1 MLTVSLICVLLQDLQ
16 EVFLYEVFFALFV
29 LNDADMSGTMELD
42 EFLTT
47 LDALGKPNFDPAA
60 AKRLM
65 DEHDKDESGSIDA
78 NEFGQIMLTEFC
90 QTDLPR
96 GDLVDASTGKPWEIP
111 SSGQCVIQL
120 SYQCDVPTLFD
131 IGEDHGI
138 DTIIQSIR
146 DAKTDEQREILFQ
159 NTTSSPYFFLSFD
172 QAQLLFEE
180 MQGLNRLPLELMSNI
195 LPQIVN
201 EEQANKFIDTN
212 LNDRGKFALRVKLGQ
227 LYNSYVGLH
236 TGHYCIDMKAPD
248 QRNGGRRLGAIC
260 VTEGKFA
267 QQAGANSSQKG
278 NRSNFR
284 NEKLGYTP
292 VDVTGRWF
300 ASVNT
305 TQTLHCDYVST
316 MKPRKGTVPMT
327 DARLERIV
335 ETLQLRD
342 IRVVWDRLM
351 RVKFEYLRQQEEL
364 KKEEEG
370 SDDSSQEGDF
380 ERGVSFNSWGGEDTE
395 QAESRKMSLGVLPGA
410 IMQRSATVG
419 HLPDEP
425 VMASTSTKMTS
436 NMLSSRLDFQSL
448 LPSANPNIRDAK
460 GKKNAPPPVFAQLL
474 PGFFIDMHDFPEL
487 EPEAP
492 LTVCGSFPHPII
504 ISLFS
509 DYFTLYSY

>member
-1 MLTVSLICVLLQDLQ
+1 M
-16 EVFLYEVFFALFV
+16 FLYEIFFSLFV
-29 LNDADMSGTMELD
+29 INDVDMSGTMELD
-42 EFLTT
+42 EFLET
-47 LDALGKPNFDPAA
+47 LSSLGKPNFDPAA

-90 QTDLPR
+90 QTDLPK

-111 SSGQCVIQL
+111 ATGHCLIQL
-120 SYQCDVPTLFD
+120 SYQCDVPTFFD

-138 DTIIQSIR
+138 DNIIKSIR

-180 MQGLNRLPLELMSNI
+180 MQGLNRLPLELMANI

-201 EEQANKFIDTN
+201 EEQTNKFIDTN
-212 LNDRGKFALRVKLGQ
+212 LNDKGKMALRIKLGQ

-236 TGHYCIDMKAPD
+236 TGHYAIDMKAPD
-248 QRNGGRRLGAIC
+248 QRNGGRRLGAIS

-267 QQAGANSSQKG
+267 QQAGSNSSQKG

-284 NEKLGYTP
+284 NEKLGYSS

-316 MKPRKGTVPMT
+316 MKPRKGTPPMT
-327 DARLERIV
+327 DSRLERII

-351 RVKFEYLRQQEEL
+351 RVKFEYLRTLEEDSDEDSL
-364 KKEEEG
+364 GGNMDRSLSFHSWNGEE
-370 SDDSSQEGDF
+370 
-380 ERGVSFNSWGGEDTE
+380 NSELS
-395 QAESRKMSLGVLPGA
+395 ASRKQSLVPSSASMQRASTVAHLATEPTMASNSAKIQPGA
-410 IMQRSATVG
+410 
-419 HLPDEP
+419 
-425 VMASTSTKMTS
+425 
-436 NMLSSRLDFQSL
+436 RLDFLST
-448 LPSANPNIRDAK
+448 LPERNPNIRESK
-460 GKKNAPPPVFAQLL
+460 RPGKKVVPPIFSQLM
-474 PGFFIDMHDFPEL
+474 PGFFIEMSDFPEL
-487 EPEAP
+487 EPEPP
-492 LTVCGSFPHPII
+492 LTVCCCA
-504 ISLFS
+504 
-509 DYFTLYSY
+509 TCCR

>member
-1 MLTVSLICVLLQDLQ
+1 M
-16 EVFLYEVFFALFV
+16 FLYEIFFALFV
-29 LNDADMSGTMELD
+29 LNDVDMSGTMELD
-42 EFLTT
+42 EFLET
-47 LDALGKPNFDPAA
+47 LTALGKPNFDPDA

-96 GDLVDASTGKPWEIP
+96 GDLVDASTGQPWEIP
-111 SSGQCVIQL
+111 ASGHCIIQL
-120 SYQCDVPTLFD
+120 SYQCDVPTFFD

-180 MQGLNRLPLELMSNI
+180 MQGLNRLPLELMANI

-201 EEQANKFIDTN
+201 EEQTNKFIDTN
-212 LNDRGKFALRVKLGQ
+212 LNDRGKLALRIKLGQ

-236 TGHYCIDMKAPD
+236 TGHYCIDMKAPE

-316 MKPRKGTVPMT
+316 MKPRKGTIPMT
-327 DARLERIV
+327 DSRLERII

-351 RVKFEYLRQQEEL
+351 RLKYEYLKQLEQE
-364 KKEEEG
+364 G
-370 SDDSSQEGDF
+370 FDSSDDEESKEGDF
-380 ERGVSFNSWGGEDTE
+380 NREESSNSWSEE
-395 QAESRKMSLGVLPGA
+395 VAQISVSRKMSFTPVP
-410 IMQRSATVG
+410 MQRATTVA
-419 HLPDEP
+419 HLANEP
-425 VMASTSTKMTS
+425 VMASSTSMK
-436 NMLSSRLDFQSL
+436 LSSGSSKMGHNGSFKVGPNSAAAKLDFLSL
-448 LPSANPNIRDAK
+448 HPEKNPNIRE
-460 GKKNAPPPVFAQLL
+460 GKRGKVVPPSVFTQLQ
-474 PGFFIDMHDFPEL
+474 PGFFIELADFPEL

-492 LTVCGSFPHPII
+492 LTV
-504 ISLFS
+504 
-509 DYFTLYSY
+509 

>member
-1 MLTVSLICVLLQDLQ
+1 
-16 EVFLYEVFFALFV
+16 
-29 LNDADMSGTMELD
+29 MELD
-42 EFLTT
+42 EFLET
-47 LDALGKPNFDPAA
+47 LNALGKPGFDPAA

-78 NEFGQIMLTEFC
+78 NEFGQIMLNEFC

-96 GDLVDASTGKPWEIP
+96 GDLVDASTGQPWVIP
-111 SSGQCVIQL
+111 TTGHCVIQL
-120 SYQCDVPTLFD
+120 SYQCDVPTFFD

-138 DTIIQSIR
+138 DNIIQSIR

-180 MQGLNRLPLELMSNI
+180 MQGLNRLPLELMCSI

-201 EEQANKFIDTN
+201 EEQTNKFIDTN
-212 LNDRGKFALRVKLGQ
+212 LNDRGKFALRIKLGQ

-236 TGHYCIDMKAPD
+236 TGHYMIDMKVPD

-284 NEKLGYTP
+284 NEKLGFTP

-316 MKPRKGTVPMT
+316 MKPRKGTPPMT
-327 DARLERIV
+327 EQRLDRII

-351 RVKFEYLRQQEEL
+351 RVKMEYNRALDEES
-364 KKEEEG
+364 EAG
-370 SDDSSQEGDF
+370 DDDSCAGDLNKDASFHSWTGEG
-380 ERGVSFNSWGGEDTE
+380 E
-395 QAESRKMSLGVLPGA
+395 AELIASRKISLVPTMQP
-410 IMQRSATVG
+410 MQR
-419 HLPDEP
+419 
-425 VMASTSTKMTS
+425 ASTISHLAEEPILATTS
-436 NMLSSRLDFQSL
+436 MKLSKSKAVDFMSL
-448 LPSANPNIRDAK
+448 LPDKNPNIRESRAK
-460 GKKNAPPPVFAQLL
+460 VKTGPPPIFTQLC
-474 PGFFIDMHDFPEL
+474 PGFFIDLVDFPEL

-492 LTVCGSFPHPII
+492 LTVSAFEVW
-504 ISLFS
+504 SLYMCAVVMVIFLHLFLIFLPS
-509 DYFTLYSY
+509 GERNARHLSRIHGYLP

>member
-1 MLTVSLICVLLQDLQ
+1 
-16 EVFLYEVFFALFV
+16 
-29 LNDADMSGTMELD
+29 
-42 EFLTT
+42 
-47 LDALGKPNFDPAA
+47 
-60 AKRLM
+60 
-65 DEHDKDESGSIDA
+65 
-78 NEFGQIMLTEFC
+78 MLTEFC

-111 SSGQCVIQL
+111 SSGHCVIQL

-138 DTIIQSIR
+138 DTILQSIR

-180 MQGLNRLPLELMSNI
+180 MQGLNRLPLELMANI

-212 LNDRGKFALRVKLGQ
+212 LNDRGKLALRMKLGQ

-236 TGHYCIDMKAPD
+236 TGHYCIDMKAPE

-267 QQAGANSSQKG
+267 QQAGSNTSQKG

-284 NEKLGYTP
+284 NEKLGYTS

-316 MKPRKGTVPMT
+316 MKPRKGTIPMT
-327 DARLERIV
+327 DARLERII

-351 RVKFEYLRQQEEL
+351 RVKYEYLKQQEEL
-364 KKEEEG
+364 RNTDN
-370 SDDSSQEGDF
+370 SDDDDDSGAGDF
-380 ERGVSFNSWGGEDTE
+380 DRATSFHSWGGEGEEETT
-395 QAESRKMSLGVLPGA
+395 SRKMSLGLSPHA
-410 IMQRSATVG
+410 NLQRSATIG
-419 HLPDEP
+419 HLATAP
-425 VMASTSTKMTS
+425 VMASTSSKMS
-436 NMLSSRLDFQSL
+436 ANLLSSRLDFQSL
-448 LPSANPNIRDAK
+448 LPDKNPNLRD
-460 GKKNAPPPVFAQLL
+460 GKKGAKRNAPPPIFAQLL
-474 PGFFIDMHDFPEL
+474 PGFFIDMKDFPEL

-492 LTVCGSFPHPII
+492 LTVRLPSHANWNSSRFGC
-504 ISLFS
+504 
-509 DYFTLYSY
+509 TV